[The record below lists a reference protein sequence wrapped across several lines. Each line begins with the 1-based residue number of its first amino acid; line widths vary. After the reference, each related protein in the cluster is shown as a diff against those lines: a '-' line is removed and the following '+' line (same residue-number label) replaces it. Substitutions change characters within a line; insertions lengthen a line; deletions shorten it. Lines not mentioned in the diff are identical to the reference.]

1 MAARQ
6 RKPAG
11 TRRDGRQNGRQDGR
25 RDGRKGVAAR
35 ARGLF
40 DAFEHLVG
48 GLGTAL
54 LALAG
59 LLWLVLVA
67 LTCVIGLGLLLAPT
81 VPRVVRSVAERER
94 NRLSRWGPE
103 IPNLGPAPAGVRAAL
118 ADPAVRRELC
128 WLLVHATLGLFLG
141 LAALTLVVDAVQ
153 DITYPLWWRALPV
166 EDPAPTL
173 VFWDVHDDADAWAV
187 ALLGLGLAVCFLV
200 LGSGM
205 ARLQAWPGRR
215 LLAPTADMDLS
226 LRIAQ
231 LSATRAAALDAHAA
245 ELRRIERSLHD
256 GAQNRL
262 VAVTVLLGAARRAL
276 AQNRPGAED
285 MLERAQETAEQAL
298 AELRTV
304 VRSIL
309 PPVLA
314 DRGLAD
320 ALSGLA
326 ANCAVPCR
334 VDVDALGRCAA
345 SIEATAYFV
354 SAEALTNI
362 SRHSRARHATVTVR
376 RAGGRLSLRIEDDGV
391 GGADERHG
399 SGLTG
404 MRSRIEAHDGRLT
417 LTSPPG
423 GPTTLDVEL
432 PCG

>member
-1 MAARQ
+1 MVAARQ
-6 RKPAG
+6 RKPAD
-11 TRRDGRQNGRQDGR
+11 TRRDGRR
-25 RDGRKGVAAR
+25 GVAAR
-35 ARGLF
+35 ARGVF
-40 DAFEHLVG
+40 SAFAHLVG
-48 GLGTAL
+48 GLSTAL
-54 LALAG
+54 PAFAA
-59 LLWLVLVA
+59 LLWIVVA
-67 LTCVIGLGLLLAPT
+67 GLTCVIGVGLLLVPT
-81 VPRVVRSVAERER
+81 VPRVVRSVADRER
-94 NRLSRWGPE
+94 DRLSRWGPE
-103 IPNLGPAPAGVRAAL
+103 IVGLGPAPTGARAAL
-118 ADPAVRRELC
+118 TDSAVRRELC

-141 LAALTLVVDAVQ
+141 AAGVTMVVDAVQ
-153 DITYPLWWRALPV
+153 DITYPLWWRALPA
-166 EDPAPTL
+166 EDRTPTL
-173 VFWDVHDDADAWAV
+173 VFWDVHDDAGALAV
-187 ALLGLGLAVCFLV
+187 AILGVGMAVCFLA
-200 LGSGM
+200 LGTGM

-215 LLAPTADMDLS
+215 LLAPTADIDLS

-276 AQNRPGAED
+276 ARDRADAED

-304 VRSIL
+304 VRGIL

-314 DRGLAD
+314 DRGLAG
-320 ALSGLA
+320 ALTGLA
-326 ANCAVPCR
+326 TNCGVPCR
-334 VDVDALGRCAA
+334 VDVDALGRCPA

-354 SAEALTNI
+354 TAEALTNI

-376 RAGGRLSLRIEDDGV
+376 REGDRLSLRIEDDGV

-404 MRSRIEAHDGRLT
+404 IRSRVEAHDGRLT

-432 PCG
+432 PCGS